1 MNVAAVDAGEAS
13 SLRVGVRGVCE
24 RLSRE
29 GGKRVDRA
37 ARVVE
42 SPLALPEVCPAR
54 GQCVPQG
61 AGS

>member
-1 MNVAAVDAGEAS
+1 MFTSFVGWMNVSVDEVEDGEAS

-29 GGKRVDRA
+29 GAKRVDCA

-42 SPLALPEVCPAR
+42 PPLALP
-54 GQCVPQG
+54 
-61 AGS
+61 